1 MEPERVQALRD
12 TKALYDEGILDEAE
26 YKAKKKELLA
36 APPAKTFDECAFVAP
51 SRGKRIGNMQSLK
64 SKVAAER
71 AAAGALDALPV
82 EVCQKLL
89 GIL

>member
-36 APPAKTFDECAFVAP
+36 APPAKALDVCAFVAP
-51 SRGKRIGNMQSLK
+51 KKTEQIF
-64 SKVAAER
+64 
-71 AAAGALDALPV
+71 
-82 EVCQKLL
+82 
-89 GIL
+89 

>member
-51 SRGKRIGNMQSLK
+51 KKTCLLYTSPSPRDATLSRMPS
-64 SKVAAER
+64 SA
-71 AAAGALDALPV
+71 
-82 EVCQKLL
+82 
-89 GIL
+89 

>member
-36 APPAKTFDECAFVAP
+36 APPAKP
-51 SRGKRIGNMQSLK
+51 STTAASSRRRRLNKPSSRARPLK
-64 SKVAAER
+64 T
-71 AAAGALDALPV
+71 
-82 EVCQKLL
+82 
-89 GIL
+89 